1 MVHARCLRGRH
12 AILMTDHYCVTNDM
26 LFVGRADRPKP
37 CLREGFHWDCANP
50 ATCRGCM
57 PQEAAVGHLCGTCW
71 EKAQDA
77 VGRAANLIVHLR
89 SVEKMGQAIGERVD
103 TTMEKRLI
111 LPETWMAADEL
122 MDALGARPIPSTAT
136 IDDAFVLARAA
147 VAAWSDLEAHVSTV
161 RGATQ
166 AVVLVKRMQTALK
179 RWPESE
185 VELRPIPHVLCPI
198 CHELNLIRR
207 APLEFE
213 DEIRVE
219 CSTKLGYDESLG
231 YDCRYRREWFDW
243 LEFHAPIIEHIFKE
257 QDRADRARRRE
268 ERVA

>member
-1 MVHARCLRGRH
+1 MP
-12 AILMTDHYCVTNDM
+12 DHDCVTNDL
-26 LFVGRADRPKP
+26 LFIGRADRPRA
-37 CLREGFHWDCANP
+37 CVQRGVHWASCPDPEA
-50 ATCRGCM
+50 CRGCV
-57 PQEAAVGHLCGTCW
+57 PREAAVGHLCRACW

-77 VGRAANLIVHLR
+77 VGRVENLIVHLR
-89 SVEKMGQAIGERVD
+89 SVEKMGQAVGERVD

-122 MDALGARPIPSTAT
+122 MDALGARPIPSTAI
-136 IDDAFVLARAA
+136 IDEAFVLARDA
-147 VAAWSDLEAHVSTV
+147 VAAWADLEAVVGTV

-185 VELRPIPHVLCPI
+185 VEMRPIPHVLCPI
-198 CHELNLIRR
+198 CQELHLWRR

-219 CSTKLGYDESLG
+219 CGTLLGYEAGLGYDRCG
-231 YDCRYRREWFDW
+231 YRREWFDW
-243 LEFHAPIIEHIFKE
+243 LDFHAPIIEHIFKE
-257 QDRADRARRRE
+257 QDRADRAQRRE